1 MSSQQSRLLRPRR
14 RTRVLFAP
22 GALILVSAL
31 LYPRPAAARRYT
43 LPELIARVNAH
54 YPGVEA
60 ARAGVEV
67 ANAQLS
73 QANRLW
79 FPSGQLTFAITGSP
93 DIQCRGPNGSSFVG
107 ETQQEREQNCVST
120 SANASLNNTN
130 DISKTLPFHGVALNL
145 GVTLTQ
151 PLYTF
156 GKIEGAQHL
165 AHAGIEAAHAQVDK
179 DRSEVTL
186 NVTKAY
192 WGLKWAR
199 AAYGTLDDGAGRLR
213 TWVKKINDSIDNGK
227 STFTENDLARLKI
240 ALDAAELAT
249 LDVDKA
255 QLVALSAIRTLSG
268 DGEADIDDSELDVA
282 DLQEQPVSFYEDAA
296 RVHRPEAR
304 LLAAGTK
311 ATHAMLEVQ
320 RASLI
325 PDLGLIFGFNYG
337 YAESVDDP
345 QNAFMSHPNTL
356 GASIAL
362 GIRYDL
368 GIAGKL
374 ANIAKA
380 RADERVLQARRQQ
393 ALGGIV
399 VELETAWQETRAARK
414 RADLL
419 NHSEKV
425 ARGWYNAVDQS
436 LNLGVAESRDLVDAA
451 RGYFE
456 LRLRHLQSIMDVNL
470 AIAGLKQAAGTL
482 VQ

>member
-1 MSSQQSRLLRPRR
+1 MSSSQSRLLRPRR
-14 RTRVLFAP
+14 RSCVPFWL
-22 GALILVSAL
+22 GALL
-31 LYPRPAAARRYT
+31 LIAASWPRPCAARRYT

-60 ARAGVEV
+60 ARAGLDV
-67 ANAQLS
+67 AQAQLS

-93 DIQCRGPNGSSFVG
+93 DIRCAGAGGIEDNSLDQK
-107 ETQQEREQNCVST
+107 EREKNCVST
-120 SANASLNNTN
+120 TANASLTNTS
-130 DISKTLPFHGVALNL
+130 DILKTLPFHGVALNL
-145 GVTLTQ
+145 GITLTQ

-165 AHAGIEAAHAQVDK
+165 AHAGIDAAHAQVDK
-179 DRSEVTL
+179 DRAEVTY
-186 NVTKAY
+186 NITKAY

-199 AAYGTLDDGAGRLR
+199 AAYSTLDDGAGRLR
-213 TWVKKINDSIDNGK
+213 GWVQRINDSIDNGK
-227 STFTENDLARLKI
+227 STYTENDLARLKI
-240 ALDAAELAT
+240 ALDASELAL

-255 QLVALSAIRTLSG
+255 RQVSLTALRTLAG
-268 DGEADIDDSELDVA
+268 DSEADIDDSELDVA

-304 LLAAGTK
+304 LLAAGMK
-311 ATHAMLEVQ
+311 ASHAQFQIQ

-325 PDLGLIFGFNYG
+325 PDLGLLFGFNYG

-345 QNAFMSHPNTL
+345 QNAFMSHPNNV

-368 GIAGKL
+368 AIAGKL
-374 ANIAKA
+374 ANITKA
-380 RADERVLQARRQQ
+380 RADERVAQARRQQ

-399 VELETAWQETRAARK
+399 VEIETAWQETRAARK
-414 RADLL
+414 RSDLL

-425 ARGWYNAVDQS
+425 ARGWYNAVDQN
-436 LNLGVAESRDLVDAA
+436 LTLGVAESRDLVDAA

>member
-1 MSSQQSRLLRPRR
+1 MWL
-14 RTRVLFAP
+14 
-22 GALILVSAL
+22 GALVLVAVFW
-31 LYPRPAAARRYT
+31 PRPAAARRYT
-43 LPELIARVNAH
+43 LPELIAQVNAH

-60 ARAGVEV
+60 ARAGIDV
-67 ANAQLS
+67 AEAQLS

-93 DIQCRGPNGSSFVG
+93 DIRCAGAGGVEDTTIDQKA
-107 ETQQEREQNCVST
+107 REQNCIST
-120 SANASLNNTN
+120 TANASLTNTS
-130 DISKTLPFHGVALNL
+130 DVLKTLPFHGVALNL

-165 AHAGIEAAHAQVDK
+165 ARAGIEAAHAQVDK
-179 DRSEVTL
+179 DRAEVTY
-186 NVTKAY
+186 NITKAY

-199 AAYGTLDDGAGRLR
+199 AAYSTLDDGASRLR
-213 TWVKKINDSIDNGK
+213 SWVKRINDSIDNGK
-227 STFTENDLARLKI
+227 SSYTENDLARLKI
-240 ALDAAELAT
+240 AADAAELAE

-255 QLVALSAIRTLSG
+255 QQVSLTALRTLSG
-268 DGEADIDDSELDVA
+268 DNEADVDESELDVA
-282 DLQEQPVSFYEDAA
+282 DLQEYPVSFYEDAA

-311 ATHAMLEVQ
+311 ASHANLQ
-320 RASLI
+320 IQKASLI
-325 PDLGLIFGFNYG
+325 PDLGLLFGFNYG

-345 QNAFMSHPNTL
+345 QNAFMSHPNNV

-368 GIAGKL
+368 AIAGKL
-374 ANIAKA
+374 ASITKA

-399 VELETAWQETRAARK
+399 VEIETAWQETRAARK

-425 ARGWYNAVDQS
+425 ARGWYNAVDQN
-436 LNLGVAESRDLVDAA
+436 LTLGVAESRDLVDAA